1 MITATEG
8 DDSRRELLDLTRRF
22 EKFLGAVDSHKR
34 VLNRRESFH
43 LQSFLEFLA
52 EAKWPDADA
61 ALRRA
66 EQLAPIP
73 VQFASLTSTNVV
85 AGTAEL
91 RAELARILGGT
102 QKNALAEG

>member
-1 MITATEG
+1 MTTAIEG
-8 DDSRRELLDLTRRF
+8 DNSQRELLDLTRRF
-22 EKFLGAVDSHKR
+22 EKFLSAVDSHKR

-43 LQSFLEFLA
+43 LQSFLEFLGSTQWQ
-52 EAKWPDADA
+52 EADA

-73 VQFASLTSTNVV
+73 AQFASLTSTNVV
-85 AGTAEL
+85 AGTVEL
-91 RAELARILGGT
+91 RAELARILGGE